1 MAGAP
6 DANLACAVGRRPC
19 EGFLNET
26 TGTWAGLRCV
36 GGGHPLSRHASA
48 TPKTRT
54 WRLLTYEVFP
64 QIGCHEG
71 AVVRVHGVGVRPR
84 PSARPRCVGVR
95 LRTGEVGQVDDKE
108 VEGRAA
114 KAPGRGLFADMRPDP
129 PPQEGGLLG
138 LWHWPW
144 HSASADMS
152 QTPDEKI
159 HVRNAANT
167 EFKIP
172 NWTHT
177 SRHPPRTPVPVPGA
191 PDRGR
196 SAPNQVKK
204 RSDTHGSGIDISGQK
219 KKVERDPGATSWY
232 LPQGPT
238 PTLLRSLT
246 TRTPWS
252 YVVMLVFAPMD
263 LGPARGTPLTQ
274 GYSAGVWV
282 SIAGSKEKGT
292 GGPSRQRGLFYCAR

>member
-129 PPQEGGLLG
+129 PPKRGVFWDFGTGHGTPRARTCRRRRMKKYMSETQQIRSLRFPIGRTRRGIPPEPQSRSQALPTGDARRQIKSKNVAIPMVPESTFRDKRRRWSGIRERRLG
-138 LWHWPW
+138 TYP
-144 HSASADMS
+144 
-152 QTPDEKI
+152 
-159 HVRNAANT
+159 RG
-167 EFKIP
+167 
-172 NWTHT
+172 
-177 SRHPPRTPVPVPGA
+177 RPPRFCV
-191 PDRGR
+191 
-196 SAPNQVKK
+196 
-204 RSDTHGSGIDISGQK
+204 
-219 KKVERDPGATSWY
+219 
-232 LPQGPT
+232 L
-238 PTLLRSLT
+238 
-246 TRTPWS
+246 
-252 YVVMLVFAPMD
+252 
-263 LGPARGTPLTQ
+263 
-274 GYSAGVWV
+274 
-282 SIAGSKEKGT
+282 
-292 GGPSRQRGLFYCAR
+292 

>member
-1 MAGAP
+1 MQARRQKRVRGGSSPMRSFRRSGVTKGPSFGYTALGFAHGPLLGLGALGFVCGRGKSAKLMIKKWKAG
-6 DANLACAVGRRPC
+6 
-19 EGFLNET
+19 
-26 TGTWAGLRCV
+26 
-36 GGGHPLSRHASA
+36 
-48 TPKTRT
+48 
-54 WRLLTYEVFP
+54 
-64 QIGCHEG
+64 Q
-71 AVVRVHGVGVRPR
+71 PR
-84 PSARPRCVGVR
+84 PPGGDFSQICV
-95 LRTGEVGQVDDKE
+95 RT
-108 VEGRAA
+108 
-114 KAPGRGLFADMRPDP
+114 P